1 MALFASF
8 LPLEDPARSAF
19 RPRLGMF
26 SDGNIFGTDTN
37 GRDVLARV
45 VHGTRVSVLIGFASV
60 SIGMVVGG
68 ALGLY
73 AGYFRNRLAST
84 ISWLFDIL
92 LSFPAIVLALSLVA
106 VLAGGAESSD
116 TQKNMVII
124 LALGIVSV
132 PLLGRITRGTTLT
145 WSQREFVTAAR
156 SLGAKDLRI
165 MVREVLPNVLPAMF
179 SLALL
184 SVAVSI
190 VAEGSLAV
198 LRSEEHTSE
207 LQSLMRISYAVFC
220 LKK

>member
-1 MALFASF
+1 
-8 LPLEDPARSAF
+8 
-19 RPRLGMF
+19 
-26 SDGNIFGTDTN
+26 
-37 GRDVLARV
+37 
-45 VHGTRVSVLIGFASV
+45 
-60 SIGMVVGG
+60 MVVGG

-116 TQKNMVII
+116 TQKNMVVI

-156 SLGAKDLRI
+156 SLG
-165 MVREVLPNVLPAMF
+165 
-179 SLALL
+179 
-184 SVAVSI
+184 
-190 VAEGSLAV
+190 
-198 LRSEEHTSE
+198 RSEEHTSE

-220 LKK
+220 LKQKKTT

>member
-92 LSFPAIVLALSLVA
+92 LSFPAIVLRP
-106 VLAGGAESSD
+106 E
-116 TQKNMVII
+116 Q
-124 LALGIVSV
+124 
-132 PLLGRITRGTTLT
+132 
-145 WSQREFVTAAR
+145 
-156 SLGAKDLRI
+156 
-165 MVREVLPNVLPAMF
+165 
-179 SLALL
+179 
-184 SVAVSI
+184 
-190 VAEGSLAV
+190 
-198 LRSEEHTSE
+198 HTSE
-207 LQSLMRISYAVFC
+207 LQSLMRISYAVFR
-220 LKK
+220 LKKKQKT